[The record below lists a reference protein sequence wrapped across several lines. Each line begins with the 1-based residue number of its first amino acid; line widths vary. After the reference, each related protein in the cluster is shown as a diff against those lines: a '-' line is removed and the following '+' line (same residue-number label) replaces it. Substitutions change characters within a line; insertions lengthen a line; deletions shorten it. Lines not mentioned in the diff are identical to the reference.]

1 MSHFCQDEYKIS
13 LPLET
18 ARRLP
23 IPKKEKAVWTPEQI
37 RAFLSFAKGSQYYPL
52 LIVSALCAA
61 RPGEV
66 CGMLQKEYRPDLCG
80 ISIDSGYSKFKDKTS
95 LKTAGSHR

>member
-1 MSHFCQDEYKIS
+1 MA
-13 LPLET
+13 LPLGT
-18 ARRLP
+18 ARRLSV
-23 IPKKEKAVWTPEQI
+23 PKKEKAVWTPTQI
-37 RAFLSFAKGSQYYPL
+37 HAFLSFAKSSGSQYYPL

-80 ISIDSGYSKFKDKTS
+80 ISINSGYSKFKIRQ
-95 LKTAGSHR
+95 A